1 MMGRFNSQ
9 CAVHVRALPECLSL
23 GARRAI
29 ILDGAPNIRVALAAT
44 DPAVRTAYEEIA
56 RIWREMAE
64 RAERHKW

>member
-1 MMGRFNSQ
+1 VEEAG
-9 CAVHVRALPECLSL
+9 E
-23 GARRAI
+23 
-29 ILDGAPNIRVALAAT
+29 LAQKTT